1 MNYFWLAYRNLAGNS
16 FRSWVVVLCA
26 LLITSFAL
34 VNSLVLQGAQT
45 SLELAK
51 QRLGAD
57 VLVIP
62 AGTTSKVE
70 NALLMGI
77 TEKVWMSEDVLGR
90 VSSVEGVQAATPQIY
105 MSTLKGASC
114 CTVEDMFLIGFD
126 PLTDFTIQPWLIEHV
141 GGGLKL
147 GEVVGGTYV
156 FTPEGQQNIQIYG
169 YLVTLMAN
177 LEPTGT
183 GLDQTMFLT
192 METARDV
199 ARLSY
204 TLAEAPLEIPEKSVS
219 AVLVRVTPGADP
231 QTVAAEIQRQVPGVT
246 SIASPNMFR
255 SYRKQITQLARGV
268 LFVTTATLAVS
279 IVLIGLV
286 FSMAANARKRELGVL
301 RALGATRNTVFQ
313 TLLSEAGILAIT
325 GGLIGAFLTIL
336 AVYLFRNL
344 LMSSMGI
351 PFLLPSPARLVAQI
365 ITGLAIALCG
375 VTLAAFFPAIQVS
388 RSEAGVIMR
397 E

>member
-313 TLLSEAGILAIT
+313 TLLSEAGILGIT

-375 VTLAAFFPAIQVS
+375 VTLAALFPAIQVS

>member
-1 MNYFWLAYRNLAGNS
+1 MSLYQLAIKNIAGS
-16 FRSWVVVLCA
+16 AFRSWVVALCA
-26 LLITSFAL
+26 LLTTVFVL

-51 QRLGAD
+51 ERLGAD
-57 VLVIP
+57 ILVVP
-62 AGTTSKVE
+62 EGTISKVE
-70 NALLMGI
+70 SALLMGI
-77 TEKVWMSEDVLGR
+77 TEKIWMPEVVLNQ
-90 VSSVEGVQAATPQIY
+90 VAVVPGVQSATPQIY

-204 TLAEAPLEIPEKSVS
+204 TLAEQPLVIPEESLS
-219 AVLVRVTPGADP
+219 AVLVRVAPGSDR
-231 QTVAAEIQRQVPGVT
+231 QVVAAEIRRRVAGVT
-246 SIASPNMFR
+246 AIASPDMFQ
-255 SYRKQITQLARGV
+255 SYRLQINRLVRGV
-268 LFVTTATLAVS
+268 LYVTAGTLVVS
-279 IVLIGLV
+279 VTLIGLV
-286 FSMAANARKRELGVL
+286 FSMTANARKRELGVL
-301 RALGATRNTVFQ
+301 RALGATRGDVFQ
-313 TLLSEAGILAIT
+313 TLLTEAGILALS
-325 GGLIGAFLTIL
+325 GGLVGAFFTAL
-336 AVYLFRNL
+336 AIYLFRNL
-344 LMSSMGI
+344 IMTSLGI
-351 PFLLPSPARLVAQI
+351 PFLLPSPVLLAIQI
-365 ITGLAIALCG
+365 VKGLAIAMGG
-375 VTLAAFFPAIQVS
+375 VVIAAFLPAFQVS
-388 RSEAGVIMR
+388 RSDPGVIMR

>member
-1 MNYFWLAYRNLAGNS
+1 MNFLGLAYRSLAGNS
-16 FRSWVVVLCA
+16 FRSWVVALCA
-26 LLITSFAL
+26 LLITAFAL

-51 QRLGAD
+51 ERLGAD
-57 VLVIP
+57 ILVIP
-62 AGTTSKVE
+62 AGTTSKIE
-70 NALLMGI
+70 SALLMGI
-77 TEKVWMSEDVLGR
+77 TEKVWMSDGVLGQ
-90 VSSVEGVQAATPQIY
+90 VAEVPGVKSVTPQIY

-126 PLTDFTIQPWLIEHV
+126 PATDFTIQPWLIEHV

-192 METARDV
+192 METAQDV

-204 TLAEAPLEIPEKSVS
+204 TLAEKPLEIPEASLS
-219 AVLVRVTPGADP
+219 AVLVRVAPGADP
-231 QTVAAEIQRQVPGVT
+231 QAVAMEIQRQVPGVT

-255 SYRKQITQLARGV
+255 SYQRQITQLVRGV
-268 LFVTTATLAVS
+268 LLTTVATLAVS
-279 IVLIGLV
+279 IVFIGLV

-301 RALGATRNTVFQ
+301 RALGATRGILFR
-313 TLLSEAGILAIT
+313 TLITEAGILALT
-325 GGLIGAFLTIL
+325 GGLTGAFLVTL
-336 AVYLFRNL
+336 AIYLFRNL
-344 LMSSMGI
+344 IMSSLGI
-351 PFLLPSPARLVAQI
+351 PFLLPSPAWLAAQV
-365 ITGLAIALCG
+365 TGGLAIALGG
-375 VTLAAFFPAIQVS
+375 VTLAALFPAIQVS
-388 RSEAGVIMR
+388 LSEPGVIMR